1 MLKSLLV
8 SMVKFRELETTPP
21 EPSLPILAAQHHSV
35 SQNLSA
41 VLFLCGTNA
50 QKMS

>member
-1 MLKSLLV
+1 MLRFQLV
-8 SMVKFRELETTPP
+8 SMVDFRELETTPP
-21 EPSLPILAAQHHSV
+21 EPSLPVQAAQHHSG
-35 SQNLSA
+35 SQNLST